1 MRLISNIG
9 SERVADVLPTN
20 TPFDLITSSVSL
32 EGAAVLAVDH
42 KIERCLLSKHAALQ
56 VDGHDRRRRN
66 NLTMRYESTRVLAW
80 LDAASV
86 RATDRVLKQSLML
99 SLSSPLALA
108 GECELTT
115 AGLGLARSA
124 SAGMVQLFDQA
135 DEVAAMADWFE
146 KLWRDA
152 QEQRDIPLLAQ
163 LRNAAAQPT
172 PADCYHRALAALFSD
187 MAADT
192 ADLPDRRI
200 GLEDSKVWDMLY
212 RFQRDGVLGAI
223 AKLTQW
229 GGCIIADS
237 VGLGKTFEAL
247 AVIKYHELRNERV
260 LVLAPKRLRD
270 NWTLWTRNDVRNPL
284 ATD

>member
-1 MRLISNIG
+1 MRIISNIG

-32 EGAAVLAVDH
+32 EGAAVLTIAH
-42 KIERCLLSKHAALQ
+42 NIERCLLSNDAALQ

-66 NLTMRYESTRVLAW
+66 NLTMRDESRRVLAW
-80 LDAASV
+80 LDAASM

-124 SAGMVQLFDQA
+124 SAGMVQLFDQT

-163 LRNAAAQPT
+163 LRIAAAQPT

-200 GLEDSKVWDMLY
+200 KTRPPS
-212 RFQRDGVLGAI
+212 A
-223 AKLTQW
+223 AK
-229 GGCIIADS
+229 
-237 VGLGKTFEAL
+237 E
-247 AVIKYHELRNERV
+247 
-260 LVLAPKRLRD
+260 KRLGGKAIRGVVKRGRGRVD
-270 NWTLWTRNDVRNPL
+270 LD
-284 ATD
+284 